1 MLVDREIRAL
11 IAGGTL
17 TDADEGRVG
26 PVSYDLRNQSFFS
39 SGKELES
46 VTLRPGDSV
55 FVGSVESVLLPN
67 DLTARVMLK
76 NSRIRAGLALAAPLY
91 FPGHHTRIFY
101 RVTNITGDE
110 ITLDAGHDIAQVV
123 FERLDSAPDVP
134 YSGAF
139 SDEFDFRGLGVY
151 QDVYGSEIQ
160 KIERKTEQLENME
173 NRIYGNVVAIMG
185 VFVAIF
191 SLVNLNVSWQASQAA
206 SIATLV
212 ILDLSVVGGMAA
224 LVGLLS
230 SMVNTRAAR
239 ATPWVI
245 AVVCFAA
252 AIALLL
258 VARP

>member
-1 MLVDREIRAL
+1 MLVDREIREL
-11 IAGGTL
+11 IVGGVL
-17 TDADEGRVG
+17 AEADEGRVG
-26 PVSYDLRNQSFFS
+26 PVSYDLRNQSFFTA
-39 SGKELES
+39 GEELES
-46 VTLRPGDSV
+46 VTLQPGDSA

-91 FPGHHTRIFY
+91 FPGHHSRVFY
-101 RVTNITGDE
+101 RVTNISANE
-110 ITLDAGHDIAQVV
+110 ITLDVGHDIAQVV

-139 SDEFDFRGLGVY
+139 TDEFDFRGLGAY
-151 QDVYGSEIQ
+151 RDVYGSEMR
-160 KIERKTEQLENME
+160 KVERKAEQLENME

-191 SLVNLNVSWQASQAA
+191 SLVNLNLSWQASNATV
-206 SIATLV
+206 ATLV

-230 SMVNTRAAR
+230 SVVDMRSAKVL
-239 ATPWVI
+239 PWVI
-245 AVVCFAA
+245 ADVSFAA
-252 AIALLL
+252 AIWLLF
-258 VARP
+258 VANP